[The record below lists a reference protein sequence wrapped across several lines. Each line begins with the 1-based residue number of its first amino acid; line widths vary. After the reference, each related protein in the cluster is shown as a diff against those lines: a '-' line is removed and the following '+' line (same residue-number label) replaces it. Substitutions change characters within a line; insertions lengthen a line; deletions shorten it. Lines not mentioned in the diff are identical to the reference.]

1 MHWNLEAEANTSN
14 LFALIHLAK
23 STSQMCQDMTTV
35 NHTIDSYN
43 DLDT

>member
-1 MHWNLEAEANTSN
+1 MHWNFEAEANTLN
-14 LFALIHLAK
+14 LIHLAK